1 MAKSNHET
9 LGQCS
14 RRCVGAKY
22 LPTKYTQV
30 LRHYRK
36 CFAPTG
42 LCQFRVVRFSVF
54 VLFFLFCFSQP
65 AAAHTVAELTK
76 TPVSFDQQPVTVVG
90 EVANVVTRYGDKP
103 YTTFELLDAE
113 DQSLP
118 VFVWGKP
125 TVKQGEVCRV
135 TGAFAI
141 EKKLETHLLARGI
154 EAEKVENSWPQ
165 SRAQRASSFAKR
177 KRPDSTRHAGFIFHS
192 RPTIEGPRS
201 KVRPQERACGPAS
214 EGLAPEGLLM
224 VAGGFN
230 PRLSDQSR
238 DETESQFLLTVVGES
253 RQQRLARGDHCRFQ
267 PSGKAWQ

>member
-1 MAKSNHET
+1 MAKSDHET

-154 EAEKVENSWPQ
+154 EAEKVE
-165 SRAQRASSFAKR
+165 KL
-177 KRPDSTRHAGFIFHS
+177 
-192 RPTIEGPRS
+192 
-201 KVRPQERACGPAS
+201 
-214 EGLAPEGLLM
+214 LATEQG
-224 VAGGFN
+224 
-230 PRLSDQSR
+230 
-238 DETESQFLLTVVGES
+238 TESVIFRKKKKTGLH
-253 RQQRLARGDHCRFQ
+253 APRGFYIPQ
-267 PSGKAWQ
+267 

>member
-154 EAEKVENSWPQ
+154 EAEKVE
-165 SRAQRASSFAKR
+165 KL
-177 KRPDSTRHAGFIFHS
+177 
-192 RPTIEGPRS
+192 
-201 KVRPQERACGPAS
+201 
-214 EGLAPEGLLM
+214 LATEQG
-224 VAGGFN
+224 
-230 PRLSDQSR
+230 
-238 DETESQFLLTVVGES
+238 TESVIFRKKKKTGLH
-253 RQQRLARGDHCRFQ
+253 APRGFYIPQ
-267 PSGKAWQ
+267 

>member
-1 MAKSNHET
+1 MAKSDHET

-14 RRCVGAKY
+14 RRGVGAKH
-22 LPTKYTQV
+22 LPTAYTQV
-30 LRHYRK
+30 GRHHRK

-42 LCQFRVVRFSVF
+42 LCQSRVVRFSVF

-154 EAEKVENSWPQ
+154 EAEKVE
-165 SRAQRASSFAKR
+165 KL
-177 KRPDSTRHAGFIFHS
+177 
-192 RPTIEGPRS
+192 
-201 KVRPQERACGPAS
+201 
-214 EGLAPEGLLM
+214 LATEQG
-224 VAGGFN
+224 
-230 PRLSDQSR
+230 
-238 DETESQFLLTVVGES
+238 TESVIFRKKKKTGLH
-253 RQQRLARGDHCRFQ
+253 APRGFYIPQ
-267 PSGKAWQ
+267 